1 MRLSF
6 AVKSCIKYFSITAFV
21 FGFIIATSA
30 QLKAQIVLDSGS
42 FNRGTD
48 VDAPAIVNYTVAT
61 AEFELTSTDDIPN
74 VSFLANFV
82 AIDAGIAIVVNNIP
96 LFSTGDDVSQFG
108 PRVFQ
113 TTLGFSFSG
122 DQEDGNIQGPF
133 GVIDDPTGVPL
144 TRLTVQADSTG
155 TSFSGVAVVD
165 PGSVESFAPD
175 LSGNNGSDF
184 SNLSNFSNLL
194 QVGDNTIEI
203 VNLNGFE
210 GADLVGDFT
219 VTLPDTTSVP
229 EPTSLL
235 GLLTLAGM
243 LSLRRRRA

>member
-1 MRLSF
+1 M
-6 AVKSCIKYFSITAFV
+6 
-21 FGFIIATSA
+21 G
-30 QLKAQIVLDSGS
+30 VLENG
-42 FNRGTD
+42 
-48 VDAPAIVNYTVAT
+48 
-61 AEFELTSTDDIPN
+61 
-74 VSFLANFV
+74 
-82 AIDAGIAIVVNNIP
+82 
-96 LFSTGDDVSQFG
+96 Q
-108 PRVFQ
+108 
-113 TTLGFSFSG
+113 
-122 DQEDGNIQGPF
+122 DGNIQDPF
-133 GVIDDPTGVPL
+133 GFRSDPSGDPL

-165 PGSVESFAPD
+165 PGSVESFTPD

-235 GLLTLAGM
+235 GLLTLIGTM
-243 LSLRRRRA
+243 SMRRRRA